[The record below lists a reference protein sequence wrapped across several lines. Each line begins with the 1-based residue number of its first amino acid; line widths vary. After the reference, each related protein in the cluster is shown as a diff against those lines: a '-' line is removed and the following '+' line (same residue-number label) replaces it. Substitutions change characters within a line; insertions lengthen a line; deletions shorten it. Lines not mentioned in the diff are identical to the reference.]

1 MELVWA
7 EGEQEFSAAI
17 GPAEPEVL
25 VGRNPECQIRV
36 SRSSVS
42 RRHAIFTWTPSG
54 VVVTDQNSTAG
65 TYIDGKKVTRAR
77 VEVGT
82 VVNCGGVMVRLEGVA
97 AEASPPPDPR
107 PAVIRPAEPA
117 PLASDRTEL
126 PPERE
131 KPKRNLDDLDALF
144 DGPLPSRRRGGPE
157 ANGALAAGKPDG
169 AGGAGAGRP
178 DGLRGGSAPAAASPP
193 AQKAGFDAADFFS
206 ASAAPEVLEEAP
218 PEPEVKDA
226 PPAAAPEPARKVS
239 AKAHL
244 ACYLLYIDDDG
255 QQAEVRVER
264 DREPVLVGRREGATI
279 KVHNPSVSG
288 KHCTIGWDRETDE
301 VVVRDVGSSN
311 GTFIN
316 DERVRRGV
324 VEDNDIVKCGR
335 FELRVSFVAHKA
347 IAQVEYEEWGDDWD
361 EDELDPGLPN
371 FHIVYR
377 DGRGQLA
384 CVSMGEK
391 ERKIA
396 VGSRGCEI
404 NIDHRDVEGEHCEF
418 EWDDGVLVVKDLRS
432 DTGTFV
438 NDAQIEDETLRNG
451 DVVVAGRVTLRVVRG
466 TSDDLT
472 PPAPELRSEK
482 ANLWARHLDGRDDD
496 LELLFID
503 GDIDDDGGRH
513 ELSIW
518 GNGELR
524 METQTASARSTV
536 VGRVDREL
544 RRILY
549 ETLIKAGF
557 PDAKTTAARA
567 HERPAELHMFQGRDE
582 GRVKLTK
589 KLTQRTMAYH
599 EALELLRACAAEL
612 LLKL

>member
-7 EGEQEFSAAI
+7 EGEQEFNVAI
-17 GPAEPEVL
+17 GAQAPEVL

-36 SRSSVS
+36 SRGSVS
-42 RRHAIFTWTPSG
+42 RRHAVFTWTPSG
-54 VVVTDQNSTAG
+54 VVVTDQESTAG
-65 TYIDGKKVTRAR
+65 TYIDGKKITRAR

-82 VVNCGGVMVRLEGVA
+82 VVNCGGVMVRLESGDVVEAPA
-97 AEASPPPDPR
+97 APPPGRDREVRRDEPTFAGAAM
-107 PAVIRPAEPA
+107 PAADA
-117 PLASDRTEL
+117 
-126 PPERE
+126 
-131 KPKRNLDDLDALF
+131 PKRGRDDLDALF
-144 DGPLPSRRRGGPE
+144 DGPLPSRRRGG
-157 ANGALAAGKPDG
+157 GAE
-169 AGGAGAGRP
+169 
-178 DGLRGGSAPAAASPP
+178 ASP
-193 AQKAGFDAADFFS
+193 KAAEAPVAARQETARPKGFDASDFFS
-206 ASAAPEVLEEAP
+206 SSTPEVLEEEAPVAAPQAVVAAP
-218 PEPEVKDA
+218 PPEA
-226 PPAAAPEPARKVS
+226 ARKVS
-239 AKAHL
+239 AKANL

-264 DREPVLVGRREGATI
+264 DREPILVGRREGATI

-288 KHCTIGWDRETDE
+288 KHCSIGWDKETDE

-316 DERVRRGV
+316 EERIRRGV
-324 VEDNDIVKCGR
+324 VQDNDVVKCGR
-335 FELRVSFVAHKA
+335 FEVRVSFVEHKA

-361 EDELDPGLPN
+361 DDELDPGLPN
-371 FHIVYR
+371 FHIIYR

-396 VGSRGCEI
+396 VGSSGCEI
-404 NIDHRDVEGEHCEF
+404 NIENRDVEGEHCEL
-418 EWDDGVLVVKDLRS
+418 EWDDGVLIVKDLRS

-438 NDAQIEDETLRNG
+438 NDEQIEDETLRNG
-451 DVVVAGRVTLRVVRG
+451 DVVVVGRVTLRVIRG
-466 TSDDLT
+466 TSDDMT
-472 PPAPELRSEK
+472 PPTPEHRSDK
-482 ANLWARHLDGRDDD
+482 GNLWARNLEGRDDD

-524 METQTASARSTV
+524 METQTAAGRSTV

-549 ETLIKAGF
+549 ETLLKAGF
-557 PDAKTTAARA
+557 PDAKTNAQRP

-599 EALELLRACAAEL
+599 EVLEIMRACASEL